1 MSVAST
7 NVITKINPRDLRKSL
22 GLNQLQFWSKVGV
35 TQSGGSRYEAGRRMP
50 KAVASMLRL
59 VHQEQI
65 DVNSLTRAD
74 CDVIAFLKANE
85 PELLK
90 SLRRQAEKA
99 KERVA

>member
-1 MSVAST
+1 
-7 NVITKINPRDLRKSL
+7 
-22 GLNQLQFWSKVGV
+22 
-35 TQSGGSRYEAGRRMP
+35 MP

-74 CDVIAFLKANE
+74 CDVIAFLKAND

-90 SLRRQAEKA
+90 TLRRQAGKA
-99 KERVA
+99 REQAA